1 MEYSTKFNPGQEVWT
16 MYDNKP
22 HQFRVAKIEITLS
35 APSFPMREREMLV
48 ELIHNNKRNNPQM
61 LTFDARACFAT
72 KQELIDNLFNNGN

>member
-35 APSFPMREREMLV
+35 APSFPMRERELLI
-48 ELIHNNKRNNPQM
+48 EHIHNNKRNNPQS
-61 LTFDARACFAT
+61 LTFDARKCYAT